1 MTDQR
6 ILDEGAI
13 HDVLRN
19 ERRRF
24 ALEELCENGNVLS
37 VRDLSERVAA
47 LETGESPA
55 PRNIRQS
62 VYVSLHQT
70 HLPKLD
76 ELGIVEYDADA
87 KAVGL
92 TDRVREL
99 EAYTDLTATKE
110 SESEP
115 ASRSSHMMWYYLSIS
130 LVGLC
135 LTGAV
140 AVGIPVVAEGGS
152 AAIAAVLFAS
162 TLVLAAY
169 QVRSERNREN
179 SDRAYDRLEFDRDR
193 S

>member
-1 MTDQR
+1 MSDQR
-6 ILDEGAI
+6 VLDEGAI

-115 ASRSSHMMWYYLSIS
+115 ASRSSPMMWYYLSIS

>member
-6 ILDEGAI
+6 ALDEGAI

-24 ALEELCENGNVLS
+24 VLEELRENGNALS
-37 VRDLSERVAA
+37 VRELSERVAA
-47 LETGESPA
+47 LQTGESPA

-87 KAVGL
+87 KAVAL
-92 TDRVREL
+92 TRRVREL
-99 EAYTDLTATKE
+99 EAYTSLASLEE
-110 SESEP
+110 SESGS
-115 ASRSSHMMWYYLSIS
+115 ASTPPTWYYLSIS
-130 LVGLC
+130 LVGL
-135 LTGAV
+135 LGVGAAALGV
-140 AVGIPVVAEGGS
+140 PIATEVGPV
-152 AAIAAVLFAS
+152 AIAAVLFAS
-162 TLVLAAY
+162 TLVLAAR
-169 QVRSERNREN
+169 QLRSERGGEN
-179 SDRAYDRLEFDRDR
+179 SDRGHDWGSDRDR

>member
-1 MTDQR
+1 MTDER
-6 ILDEGAI
+6 ALDEGAI

-24 ALEELCENGNVLS
+24 TLEQLRANGNSLS
-37 VRDLSERVAA
+37 VRELSEQVAA
-47 LETGESPA
+47 LETGESPP

-87 KAVGL
+87 KAVAL

-99 EAYTDLTATKE
+99 EAYMGPAAGEIE
-110 SESEP
+110 SGSVSTP
-115 ASRSSHMMWYYLSIS
+115 LAWYYLSLS
-130 LVGLC
+130 LVGL
-135 LTGAV
+135 LAMGAIALGV
-140 AVGIPVVAEGGS
+140 PVVTAIGPT
-152 AAIAAVLFAS
+152 AIAAVFFAS
-162 TLVLAAY
+162 TLALAAR
-169 QVRSERNREN
+169 QLR
-179 SDRAYDRLEFDRDR
+179 SDRDGGASDRGHDWRFDRDR